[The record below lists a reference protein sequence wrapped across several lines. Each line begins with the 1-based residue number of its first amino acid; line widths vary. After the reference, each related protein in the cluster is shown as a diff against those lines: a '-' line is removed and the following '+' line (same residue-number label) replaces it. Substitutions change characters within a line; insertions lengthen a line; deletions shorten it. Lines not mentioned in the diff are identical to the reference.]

1 MSQLSPSP
9 AGREGVMVLGGVLAA
24 GALRAL
30 ADEPSRRILA
40 SALSGAKKANEISEE
55 QAIPMSSCY
64 RKIHELV
71 EQGLLVVDR
80 IFVTGDGKRYATYRS
95 TFKSV
100 EMVSD
105 TSGIMVYAELNEAA
119 AEKFRQQMLHISG
132 AS

>member
-1 MSQLSPSP
+1 M
-9 AGREGVMVLGGVLAA
+9 MVLGGVLAA